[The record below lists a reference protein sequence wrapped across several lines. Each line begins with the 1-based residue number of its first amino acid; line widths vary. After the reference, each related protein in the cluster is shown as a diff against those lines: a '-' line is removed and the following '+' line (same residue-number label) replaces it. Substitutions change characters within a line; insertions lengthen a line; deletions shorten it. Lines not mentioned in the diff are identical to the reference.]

1 MFKQVMFGWTT
12 MLRVGLFVGAVAPM
26 VLAGCS
32 PGSFP
37 GNAGS
42 KIIVGRL
49 GTVAIGDR
57 EEFQV
62 GASEIDIHSIYGLE
76 EQPYMIMVDLVSP
89 VTQAQF
95 SAVAAEG
102 KKSEGQVFVKVEL
115 IRYDGFSS
123 SGRLIG
129 VLTSDEVKELESG
142 LYVLD

>member
-1 MFKQVMFGWTT
+1 MFRQVRFGQTK
-12 MLRVGLFVGAVAPM
+12 MLRVGLFICAV
-26 VLAGCS
+26 VLLVLTGCS
-32 PGSFP
+32 LGTIA

-42 KIIVGRL
+42 TIIVGRL
-49 GTVAIGDR
+49 GTVSWGDR

-62 GASEIDIHSIYGLE
+62 GAREIDIHRVYGLE
-76 EQPYMIMVDLVSP
+76 EQPYMVIVDLVAP

-102 KKSEGQVFVKVEL
+102 KKSDGQVFVKVEL

-123 SGRLIG
+123 TGRLIG
-129 VLTSDEVKELESG
+129 VLASDEVKELESG